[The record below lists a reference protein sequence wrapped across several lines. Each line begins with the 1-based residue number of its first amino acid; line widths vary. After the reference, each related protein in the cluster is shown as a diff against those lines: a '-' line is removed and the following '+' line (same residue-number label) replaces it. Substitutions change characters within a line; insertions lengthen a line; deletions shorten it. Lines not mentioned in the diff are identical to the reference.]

1 MKMINIK
8 RLISESDRLKCLTI
22 ILLYLFI
29 TQPNNVFSQSKKDK
43 IAALTFSLDSTS
55 QILEKERNEKI
66 SLTKE
71 LSQKKSEF
79 ERQIEDSRKTIAEQ
93 KKQIESKTSLNN
105 QLDLSIK
112 EKVKE
117 NKEITALNL
126 ALRDSISNLSLP
138 LSVYKLSV
146 NLFIEDRYW
155 LLAEDHN
162 RIRQRLMSP
171 EVDLMTFTDG
181 WGVYQIFVNKENSE
195 IRFNIQ
201 DYNEVID
208 CIIRDSKVIVG
219 INHLAANDQTPTD
232 LYKVEK
238 NELCAYN
245 PEEDGYNCYT
255 FQRNQSTCDL
265 SKYFK

>member
-1 MKMINIK
+1 MMKNKPLFFRIG
-8 RLISESDRLKCLTI
+8 RLKYVT
-22 ILLYLFI
+22 ILLLSFFI
-29 TQPNNVFSQSKKDK
+29 LQPTHVFSQSKKDK
-43 IAALTFSLDSTS
+43 ILALSFSIDSIS
-55 QILEKERNEKI
+55 QILDKERNEKN

-79 ERQIEDSRKTIAEQ
+79 ERQIEDSRKTIADQ

-105 QLDLSIK
+105 QLEQSIK
-112 EKVKE
+112 EKTLEK
-117 NKEITALNL
+117 KEISDLNL
-126 ALRDSISNLSLP
+126 MLRDSISNLSSL

-146 NLFIEDRYW
+146 NLYIEDRYW

-162 RIRQRLMSP
+162 HSRKRLNSP

-181 WGVYQIFVNKENSE
+181 WGQYQIFVNKENYE
-195 IRFNIQ
+195 IRFTMQ
-201 DYNEVID
+201 DYNDVYD
-208 CIIRDSKVIVG
+208 CIIRENKVIIG
-219 INHLAANDQTPTD
+219 INQLAATDQTPVD

-245 PEEDGYNCYT
+245 PEEDGYNCFT
-255 FQRNQSTCDL
+255 FQRSQSTCDL